1 MLTFQDLE
9 GVNHENQAVLMG
21 FIRSAITNHQSSPM
35 YKTAVTANEY
45 MKKRNET
52 IMKFQK
58 MIYTATGRAIP
69 DTYSTNY
76 KVGRAFFPFFV
87 TQENQY
93 LLSNGCTWEN
103 EDTADRLGTKK
114 KPFDRML
121 MKAGKEALVGGV
133 SFGFFNLD
141 HVEVFTVREFVPF
154 YDENNGSLRAGIR
167 FWQLS
172 HDKPLR
178 ATLYEEDGYTE
189 YIWNMRKDPKTGTE
203 TEEGKVFVDKRAY
216 KITVTKTDVDDEI
229 IYEGENYPGFPIVP
243 FYGNEEHQSE
253 IVGIQEQIDTYD
265 LIKSGFCNNVEDAS
279 YIFWGIH
286 NAGGMDDA
294 DLAQFIQRVR
304 TIHAAVTEESGA
316 EATAQTIE
324 TPTAAREALLSRL
337 EKDIFKDAMAFDPET
352 VIGGGATATQ
362 IRASYEALSSKTDG
376 YEYCV
381 LDFINALLDIAGI
394 EDNATFTRS
403 QIVNVNESINTILA
417 AADYLSGDYV
427 TTKILTILGDGD
439 QVEDILD
446 EMSADELERGDVL
459 DYEEEET
466 EEGFEDEEA
475 EEEPELE
482 ESEFDEEVETEEEFE
497 EEEEEPETDNSDL
510 ESILEM
516 LEKLMKEL

>member
-1 MLTFQDLE
+1 MLTYQDLE
-9 GVNHENQAVLMG
+9 GVNHENQAALMG
-21 FIRSAITNHQSSPM
+21 FIRSAITNHQSSPI
-35 YKTAVTANEY
+35 YKVAVTANEY

-58 MIYTATGRAIP
+58 MIYTVSGRQVP
-69 DTYSTNY
+69 DAYSTNY
-76 KVGRAFFPFFV
+76 KIGRAFFPFFI

-103 EDTADRLGTKK
+103 EDTKDKLGTKK

-121 MKAGKEALVGGV
+121 LKAGKEALVGGV

-141 HVEVFTVREFVPF
+141 HVEVFTIREFVPF

-167 FWQLS
+167 FWQLDS
-172 HDKPLR
+172 TKPLR

-189 YIWNMRKDPKTGTE
+189 YIWNKRKDPKKGTE
-203 TEEGKVFVDKRAY
+203 TEEGKVYVEKRAY
-216 KITVTKTDVDDEI
+216 KITAIKTDVDDEI
-229 IYEGENYPGFPIVP
+229 IYEGENYPGFPIIP

-253 IVGIQEQIDTYD
+253 IIGIQEQIDTYD
-265 LIKSGFCNNVEDAS
+265 LIKSGFCDNVEDAS
-279 YIFWGIH
+279 YVFWAIH

-294 DLAQFIQRVR
+294 DLTQFVQRVR
-304 TIHAAVTEESGA
+304 TLHAAVTEDSGA

-324 TPTAAREALLSRL
+324 APTAARETLLSRL

-381 LDFINALLDIAGI
+381 LDFINAILDVAGI

-403 QIVNVNESINTILA
+403 QIVNVNESIQTVLS
-417 AADYLSGDYV
+417 AADYLSEDYV
-427 TTKILTILGDGD
+427 TTKVLTLLGDGD
-439 QVEDILD
+439 QVQDILD

-459 DYEEEET
+459 DYEDEEFDEFEEGEEET
-466 EEGFEDEEA
+466 GEELEDEEYEEEYEEEEEI
-475 EEEPELE
+475 EEEPE
-482 ESEFDEEVETEEEFE
+482 
-497 EEEEEPETDNSDL
+497 ETDNSDL
-510 ESILEM
+510 ESIIEM
-516 LEKLMKEL
+516 LENLIKEL